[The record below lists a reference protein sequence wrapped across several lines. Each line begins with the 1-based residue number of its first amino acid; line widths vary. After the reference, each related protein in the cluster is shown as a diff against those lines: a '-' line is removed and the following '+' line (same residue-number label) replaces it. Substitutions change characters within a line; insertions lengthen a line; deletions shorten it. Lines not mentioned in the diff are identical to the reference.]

1 MAAEIQPSNNNLLEA
16 TKDDGTPAND
26 ITGVSLDDDMQTKP
40 PAYSEPEAKVS
51 DQQEV
56 TLNDNNDQEVE
67 EKKQPINST
76 ETKEFIGFFSAQKEI
91 PRYYLDSETTSLSPR
106 DGNQEFPIVLKAE
119 LAGNWLTKH
128 VLFVIKLPDGN
139 EIKRRYSDFM
149 WLRGWL
155 TKIYLAAFIPPLPQ
169 RLAIAMWPKGY
180 LQTRKR
186 ELQVFLKRCS
196 ITPFI
201 ANDETWKMYLQTK
214 ESGSFE
220 KVRKRW
226 DKDHG
231 TMTIRETCD
240 QLEKTF
246 PNIMNEPLPN
256 LEENALEG
264 RFEEIKEFVT
274 DSLRVLH
281 KLFDNS
287 KSLVDSFVNKVDSW
301 MTMRDDLWLYESIMK
316 KRFSDE
322 SAEDKER
329 LTKVLNKIPTPISKS
344 LVSWCQALHE
354 VPTWLELYMVSNIKR
369 NLMDFQVL
377 QECLAERVKILK
389 DLYAARNKAAKWKKI
404 EELRSKDVAQK
415 HADELRQEELEMLS
429 RILYKLSTKQFIYV
443 WQASLHRSSEST
455 KKLMVVQAKKYDQ
468 LSQIWKSSLELL
480 KDHSAQ
486 QAI

>member
-1 MAAEIQPSNNNLLEA
+1 MATQFQPSTTNPLEA
-16 TKDDGTPAND
+16 SNDDVTPAND
-26 ITGVSLDDDMQTKP
+26 LTEVSLDDEVPTAKP
-40 PAYSEPEAKVS
+40 PSNTEREAKVS
-51 DQQEV
+51 DHEEV
-56 TLNDNNDQEVE
+56 TLDDSKDLEVD
-67 EKKQPINST
+67 EKKQPINSR
-76 ETKEFIGFFSAQKEI
+76 ETTEFIGFFSTQKSI
-91 PRYYLDSETTSLSPR
+91 PRPYLDYDTTSVSPR
-106 DGNQEFPIVLKAE
+106 AGNQKFPIVLKAE

-128 VLFVIKLPDGN
+128 VLFVIKLPDGS

-155 TKIYLAAFIPPLPQ
+155 TKIYLGAFIPPLPD

-201 ANDETWKMYLQTK
+201 ANDDAWRMYLTTK
-214 ESGSFE
+214 DSGAFE
-220 KVRKRW
+220 KVRKKW

-240 QLEKTF
+240 QIEKTF

-264 RFEEIKEFVT
+264 RFEEMKEFVL
-274 DSLRVLH
+274 DSVRILQ
-281 KLFDNS
+281 KLLDNS
-287 KSLVDSFVNKVDSW
+287 KCLVESYINKVDSQ
-301 MTMRDDLWLYESIMK
+301 MTMRDDLWIYESIMR
-316 KRFSDE
+316 KRFSE
-322 SAEDKER
+322 APEEDKER
-329 LTKVLNKIPTPISKS
+329 LTKVFSKTPTPISKS

-354 VPTWLELYMVSNIKR
+354 VPTWLDLYMVSNIKR
-369 NLMDFQVL
+369 SLMDFQVL
-377 QECLAERVKILK
+377 QDCIAERVKILK

-429 RILYKLSTKQFIYV
+429 RILYKLVTKQFIYV
-443 WQASLHRSSEST
+443 WQASLHRSAEST
-455 KKLMVVQAKKYDQ
+455 KKLTVVQAKKYDQ
-468 LSQIWKSSLELL
+468 LSQIWQSSIELL
-480 KDHSAQ
+480 KEHSAQ
-486 QAI
+486 

>member
-1 MAAEIQPSNNNLLEA
+1 MAEQPKPSTFNPLEA
-16 TKDDGTPAND
+16 PNDVTPAND
-26 ITGVSLDDDMQTKP
+26 LTEVSLDDEVVTKP
-40 PAYSEPEAKVS
+40 PASTLPETKEATNDELS
-51 DQQEV
+51 ID
-56 TLNDNNDQEVE
+56 DNNDLKVE
-67 EKKQPINST
+67 EKKEPINSK
-76 ETKEFIGFFSAQKEI
+76 ETTDFVGFFSSRKSI
-91 PRYYLDSETTSLSPR
+91 PTPFLDPDTTSNSPR
-106 DGNQEFPIVLKAE
+106 SPDKHKFPIVLKAE

-128 VLFVIKLPDGN
+128 VLFVIKLPDGS

-155 TKIYLAAFIPPLPQ
+155 TKIYQGAFIPPLPA

-186 ELQVFLKRCS
+186 ELHVFLKRCS

-201 ANDETWKMYLQTK
+201 AEEETYKMYLSSRG
-214 ESGSFE
+214 SGSFE
-220 KVRKRW
+220 KARKRW
-226 DKDHG
+226 DKDHS
-231 TMTIRETCD
+231 TPTIRETCE

-264 RFEEIKEFVT
+264 RFNEMKEFVT
-274 DSLRVLH
+274 DSLHTLQKV
-281 KLFDNS
+281 FDSS
-287 KSLVDSFVNKVDSW
+287 KSLVESYVNKVDSQ
-301 MTMRDDLWLYESIMK
+301 MTMREDLWQYEKLMK
-316 KRFSDE
+316 GRFSDE
-322 SAEDKER
+322 SNEDKER
-329 LTKVLNKIPTPISKS
+329 LTKVLNNTPTPISKS

-354 VPTWLELYMVSNIKR
+354 VPSQLDFYIVNIVKR

-377 QECLAERVKILK
+377 HECLAERVKILK

-429 RILYKLSTKQFIYV
+429 RILYKLVTKQFIYV
-443 WQASLHRSSEST
+443 WQASLHRSTQAT

-468 LSQIWKSSLELL
+468 LSHVWQSSIELL
-480 KDHSAQ
+480 KDHSV
-486 QAI
+486 

>member
-1 MAAEIQPSNNNLLEA
+1 MAEQPKPSTFNPLEA
-16 TKDDGTPAND
+16 PNDVTPAND
-26 ITGVSLDDDMQTKP
+26 LTEVSLDDDVAVKP
-40 PAYSEPEAKVS
+40 PAYTSPETKEAPN
-51 DQQEV
+51 DQ
-56 TLNDNNDQEVE
+56 LSLDDNNDNSELKIE
-67 EKKQPINST
+67 EKKQPINLK
-76 ETKEFIGFFSAQKEI
+76 ETKEFIGFFSSSQKSI
-91 PRYYLDSETTSLSPR
+91 PTPFLDPESSTSPR
-106 DGNQEFPIVLKAE
+106 SSDKHKFPVVTKAE

-128 VLFVIKLPDGN
+128 VLFVIKLPDGS

-155 TKIYLAAFIPPLPQ
+155 TKIYQGAFIPPLPA

-201 ANDETWKMYLQTK
+201 ANEETWKMYL
-214 ESGSFE
+214 SSRGSSFE
-220 KVRKRW
+220 KARKRW
-226 DKDHG
+226 DKEHSNP
-231 TMTIRETCD
+231 TIRETCE

-264 RFEEIKEFVT
+264 RYEEMKQFVS
-274 DSLRVLH
+274 DSLQILQRV
-281 KLFDNS
+281 FESS
-287 KSLVDSFVNKVDSW
+287 KSLVDSYVNKVDSQ
-301 MTMRDDLWLYESIMK
+301 MTMREDLWEYETLMK
-316 KRFSDE
+316 GRFSDE
-322 SAEDKER
+322 SDEDKER
-329 LTKVLNKIPTPISKS
+329 LMKVLNKTPTPISKS

-354 VPTWLELYMVSNIKR
+354 VPSQLDFYIVNNVKR

-377 QECLAERVKILK
+377 HDCLAERGKILK

-429 RILYKLSTKQFIYV
+429 RILYKLVTKQFIYV
-443 WQASLHRSSEST
+443 WQASLHRSTQAT

-468 LSQIWKSSLELL
+468 LSHVWESSIELL
-480 KDHSAQ
+480 KDHAV
-486 QAI
+486 